1 MLQSRKN
8 FKRIF
13 MLNADFE
20 NKLKELGLNK
30 RDFSELCGLGYTTI
44 TNWRGF
50 GKTPEWVESYL
61 EFYDKARKY
70 DEIKAKL
77 GL

>member
-1 MLQSRKN
+1 
-8 FKRIF
+8 

-20 NKLKELGLNK
+20 SRLKELGLNK

-61 EFYDKARKY
+61 ELYDKARKY

>member
-1 MLQSRKN
+1 
-8 FKRIF
+8 
-13 MLNADFE
+13 MLNTDFE
-20 NKLKELGLNK
+20 NKLKVLGLSK

-61 EFYDKARKY
+61 EFYELAQKYKAIVANLPK
-70 DEIKAKL
+70 
-77 GL
+77 

>member
-1 MLQSRKN
+1 MT
-8 FKRIF
+8 
-13 MLNADFE
+13 NADFE

-30 RDFSELCGLGYTTI
+30 RDFSELCGGSYNNI
-44 TNWRGF
+44 AGWKQK
-50 GKTPEWVESYL
+50 GKTPNWVEGYL

>member
-1 MLQSRKN
+1 MDN
-8 FKRIF
+8 EI
-13 MLNADFE
+13 FE
-20 NKLKELGLNK
+20 NKLKELGLSK
-30 RDFSELCGLGYTTI
+30 RDFSNLTKLNYVSVAG
-44 TNWRGF
+44 WKQK

-61 EFYDKARKY
+61 ELYDKARKY

>member
-1 MLQSRKN
+1 MDN
-8 FKRIF
+8 EIF
-13 MLNADFE
+13 VFL
-20 NKLKELGLNK
+20 LKELGLSK
-30 RDFSELCGLGYTTI
+30 RDFSELCGGSYNNI
-44 TNWRGF
+44 AGWKQKD
-50 GKTPEWVESYL
+50 KTPNWVESYL

>member
-1 MLQSRKN
+1 
-8 FKRIF
+8 

-20 NKLKELGLNK
+20 SRLKELGLNK

-77 GL
+77 NL

>member
-1 MLQSRKN
+1 MT
-8 FKRIF
+8 
-13 MLNADFE
+13 NADFE
-20 NKLKELGLNK
+20 NKLKALSLTK
-30 RDFSELCGLGYTTI
+30 RDFSVLCGAQYTGVAK
-44 TNWRGF
+44 WKQK

>member
-1 MLQSRKN
+1 ML
-8 FKRIF
+8 FKH
-13 MLNADFE
+13 
-20 NKLKELGLNK
+20 
-30 RDFSELCGLGYTTI
+30 FSKSIKCVYIVLCGGSYNNI
-44 TNWRGF
+44 AGWKQK